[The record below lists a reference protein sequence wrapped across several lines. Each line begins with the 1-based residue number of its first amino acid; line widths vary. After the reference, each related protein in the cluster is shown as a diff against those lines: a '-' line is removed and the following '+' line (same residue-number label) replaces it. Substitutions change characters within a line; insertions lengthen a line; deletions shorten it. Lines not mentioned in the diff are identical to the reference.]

1 MKKERSERFRV
12 LCCVLGA
19 AGAAVLL
26 SLFLDSNYYWRLIDQ
41 CIINAI
47 IAIGLN
53 LICGYTG
60 QMHFGPTAMT
70 ALGAYCAAIFTT
82 TLGLS
87 MWIGLLGAVGINI
100 LAGLLLGYPC
110 MKIKGI
116 YLGLTTMACAE
127 IVRILANNMIDLT
140 KGPAGITGIPGFQLF
155 GWTIKE
161 PQQFFYFLLVIGGL
175 MIWMAWRLVT
185 SKWGRM
191 FKAVATDEQ
200 AAATCGVNVFRVKVS
215 AFIFSSV
222 YLGVG
227 GALYASLMSYI
238 TPNSFTAEVGYKYLM
253 MILVGGFSTISG
265 SVLGSFLITLLPEM
279 LRFIENYYMLI
290 FYLVVFLMAIFRPHG
305 LVDIFQQAGR
315 ALRIKSSRLVGRKAG
330 E

>member
-1 MKKERSERFRV
+1 MKTRKMERIRILIWV
-12 LCCVLGA
+12 A
-19 AGAAVLL
+19 AAAAAALIL

-70 ALGAYCAAIFTT
+70 ALGAYCAAILAT

-87 MWIGLLGAVGINI
+87 MWVGLLGAIGINI

-127 IVRILANNMIDLT
+127 IVRILANNMIGLT
-140 KGPAGITGIPGFQLF
+140 NGPAGITGIPGFRLF
-155 GWTIKE
+155 GLTIKE
-161 PQQFFYFLLVIGGL
+161 PQQFFYLLLVIGGV
-175 MIWMAWRLVT
+175 MIWMAWRLVN

-191 FKAVATDEQ
+191 FKAIATDEQ
-200 AAATCGVNVFRVKVS
+200 AAATCGINVFRVKVS

-290 FYLVVFLMAIFRPHG
+290 FYMVVFLMAIFRPHG
-305 LVDIFQQAGR
+305 LIDMLQQAGR
-315 ALRIKSSRLVGRKAG
+315 SLRAKAGRFRKAG

>member
-1 MKKERSERFRV
+1 MKTQKAKRIQILSWVTAGVIAV
-12 LCCVLGA
+12 LC
-19 AGAAVLL
+19 L

-70 ALGAYCAAIFTT
+70 ALGAYCAAIFAT

-87 MWIGLLGAVGINI
+87 MWIGLLGAIGINI

-127 IVRILANNMIDLT
+127 IVRILANNMIGLT
-140 KGPAGITGIPGFQLF
+140 NGPAGITGIPGFPLF

-161 PQQFFYFLLVIGGL
+161 PQHFFYLLLVVGGI

-200 AAATCGVNVFRVKVS
+200 AAATCGINVFRVKVS
-215 AFIFSSV
+215 AFVFSSV

-238 TPNSFTAEVGYKYLM
+238 TPNSFTAEVGYRYLM

-265 SVLGSFLITLLPEM
+265 SVLGSFLITLLPEA

-290 FYLVVFLMAIFRPHG
+290 FYIVVFLMAIFRPHG
-305 LVDIFQQAGR
+305 LVDILRQMGKAFR
-315 ALRIKSSRLVGRKAG
+315 ARAKRSGKAG
-330 E
+330 T